1 MDMTYLELFPV
12 VVAILVWGQSL
23 ANLLIL
29 FYIDNQVVVH
39 IVNEQT
45 SKSSEVMTLV
55 RKLSF
60 LTFLLRPSTL
70 ILNPMLLHIIFLVV
84 SGIVFGIWRLRQIQ
98 TQLHY
103 PQLSGSVDSGNQ

>member
-60 LTFLLRPSTL
+60 LTFLLRPSTS
-70 ILNPMLLHIIFLVV
+70 ILNPVLLHIIFLVV
-84 SGIVFGIWRLRQIQ
+84 SGIVFAIWRLRQIQ
-98 TQLHY
+98 TQFHY
-103 PQLSGSVDSGNQ
+103 PQLSWSVDSGNQ